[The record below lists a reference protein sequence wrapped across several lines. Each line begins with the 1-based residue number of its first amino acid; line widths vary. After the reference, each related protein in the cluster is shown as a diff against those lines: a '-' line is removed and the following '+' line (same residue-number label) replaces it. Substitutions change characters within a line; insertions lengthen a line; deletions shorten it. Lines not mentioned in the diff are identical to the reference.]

1 MFNLLR
7 KNRMTATLLAVTA
20 TMTGTGVSRAD
31 DQVSLVFE
39 NTLEQDIRLEVYDNY
54 IDNPGVRSIGLSRAT
69 INGKPSGMGYQV
81 TFKTSKNKE
90 GRILFKVTAHCGSNT
105 DAFFYTQ
112 LPSGNTIKVS
122 AGCKLTR
129 P

>member
-1 MFNLLR
+1 
-7 KNRMTATLLAVTA
+7 MTVAAALIVAA
-20 TMTGTGVSRAD
+20 TMTGTGPARAD

-39 NTLEQDIRLEVYDNY
+39 NTLEQNILLEVYDNY
-54 IDNPGVRSIGLSRAT
+54 IMNPGLRQINLSRAT
-69 INGKPSGMGYQV
+69 IDGKPSGLGYKV
-81 TFKTSKNKE
+81 GFKTSKNKE
-90 GRILFKVTAHCGSNT
+90 GRILFKVTSHCGTSS

-112 LPSGNTIKVS
+112 VPSGGTIKVT